1 MKVLEREGRN
11 CDHVDVPTVMFSQK
25 ELFWSSRATLNLVF
39 LGHYSLWFC
48 YTDLWLC
55 TRAARN
61 NVQLDDIIDKYKLS
75 GVHGKFSF
83 SWCQS
88 HSINAH
94 YSPNKVQNYIMVIG

>member
-11 CDHVDVPTVMFSQK
+11 RDHVDVSTVMFSQK

-39 LGHYSLWFC
+39 LGHYSLRFC

-55 TRAARN
+55 TRVARS

-75 GVHGKFSF
+75 DVHGKCFF
-83 SWCQS
+83 SWCYS
-88 HSINAH
+88 HTIKAN
-94 YSPNKVQNYIMVIG
+94 YSPNKVQHHTIVIG